1 LNPGKIEQRRFQ
13 EMADQEALKE
23 LRQERKVF
31 IEQAKD
37 QIKTQ
42 SLLFKKIKEQLKE
55 EGKTVPEIARN
66 TEIPSS
72 QVLWLIMALK
82 KYGQVI
88 EGAKDGDY
96 FIYQL
101 TSA

>member
-1 LNPGKIEQRRFQ
+1 
-13 EMADQEALKE
+13 MTDQEALKE

-31 IEQAKD
+31 VDQARD
-37 QIKTQ
+37 LIKTQ
-42 SLLFKKIKEQLKE
+42 NPLFKKIREQLKDK
-55 EGKTVPEIARN
+55 GKTVPEVAQETGIS
-66 TEIPSS
+66 SS
-72 QVLWLIMALK
+72 QVLWMIMALK

-101 TSA
+101 TSV

>member
-1 LNPGKIEQRRFQ
+1 
-13 EMADQEALKE
+13 MTDQEALKK

-31 IEQAKD
+31 VDQARD
-37 QIKTQ
+37 LIKTQ
-42 SLLFKKIKEQLKE
+42 SPLFKKIREQLKD
-55 EGKTVPEIARN
+55 EGKTVPEVAKD
-66 TEIPSS
+66 TGIPSS
-72 QVLWLIMALK
+72 QVLWVIMALK

>member
-1 LNPGKIEQRRFQ
+1 
-13 EMADQEALKE
+13 MADQEALKK

-31 IEQAKD
+31 VDQARAL
-37 QIKTQ
+37 IKTQ
-42 SLLFKKIKEQLKE
+42 GPLFKKIREELKE
-55 EGKTVPEIARN
+55 EGKTVPEIADK
-66 TEIPSS
+66 TGIPSS
-72 QVLWLIMALK
+72 QVLWLVMALK

>member
-1 LNPGKIEQRRFQ
+1 
-13 EMADQEALKE
+13 MADQEALKE
-23 LRQERKVF
+23 LRQDRKVF

-37 QIKTQ
+37 LIKTQ
-42 SLLFKKIKEQLKE
+42 SSLFKKIREQLKE
-55 EGKTVPEIARN
+55 EGKTVPEIAKN

-88 EGAKDGDY
+88 EGAKAGDY

-101 TSA
+101 TTA